1 MNEPIVISRRAADN
15 IRTLIEQS
23 QRTQDTLRTFVEAIG
38 SQLDVP
44 AGWRFDVQTMAFMP
58 PASEMSDTESLPAE
72 TQPEA
77 A

>member
-1 MNEPIVISRRAADN
+1 MSEPIAISRRAADN

-44 AGWRFDVQTMAFMP
+44 AGWRFDTQTMSFVP
-58 PASEMSDTESLPAE
+58 PANEETGTLGNEQYPA
-72 TQPEA
+72 
-77 A
+77 